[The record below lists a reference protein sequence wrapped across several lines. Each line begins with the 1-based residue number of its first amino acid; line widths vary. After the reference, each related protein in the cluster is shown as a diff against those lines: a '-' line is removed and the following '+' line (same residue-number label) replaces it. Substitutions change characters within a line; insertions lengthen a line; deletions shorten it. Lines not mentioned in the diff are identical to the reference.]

1 MIDKLVVEESLEDE
15 DSKDSSES
23 SFSRGSE
30 VSEFESHTTEV
41 LFYRWQTADKKIT
54 KSRIEVSFKDA
65 IEMLKE
71 EVAIL
76 KEHIHIKRRQVN
88 AYQEMKA

>member
-23 SFSRGSE
+23 SSSRGSE
-30 VSEFESHTTEV
+30 DSEFESHTTEV